1 MHLVAHYHAAKLNVS
16 KARSRAGA
24 HIFFSNDEP
33 KPLYNIPILTIAQII
48 KFVMYSAAEAELAA
62 IFITAKDMAPLRQTI
77 IEMKWPQGQYP
88 IQTGNSTAVGVT
100 NNSIFP
106 TRTKYM
112 DMRFHLLCWRMVQGQ
127 LILYSA
133 LFTKNLGY
141 YSTKHHPTLYHLA
154 HQTTHAG

>member
-1 MHLVAHYHAAKLNVS
+1 MHLAAHYHAAKLNLS

-33 KPLYNIPILTIAQII
+33 KPLYNVPILTIAQII
-48 KFVMYSAAEAELAA
+48 KFVMYSSAEAELAA

-106 TRTKYM
+106 TLTKYM
-112 DMRFHLLCWRMVQGQ
+112 DMRFHWLCWRMVQGQ
-127 LILYSA
+127 FRFYWAPS
-133 LFTKNLGY
+133 TKNLRY
-141 YSTKHHPTLYHLA
+141 YSTNHNPPLYHLSHRPA
-154 HQTTHAG
+154 HSG